1 MRKREAVAALTGQ
14 AEAIKAL
21 GATSLYIFGSTVRD
35 DATPDSDID
44 LFIDYDWASGFSLI
58 ELVGIKQMLE
68 DRLGMGVD
76 ITTRD
81 SLDPML
87 RDKIEMS
94 AERIF

>member
-1 MRKREAVAALTGQ
+1 MRKREAAAALTGQ

-35 DATPDSDID
+35 DATSDSDFD
-44 LFIDYDWASGFSLI
+44 LFIDYDRASGFSLI

-68 DRLGMGVD
+68 DRLGMGVY

-81 SLDPML
+81 SLDPIL
-87 RDKIEMS
+87 RDQIEMS

>member
-1 MRKREAVAALTGQ
+1 
-14 AEAIKAL
+14 
-21 GATSLYIFGSTVRD
+21 
-35 DATPDSDID
+35 
-44 LFIDYDWASGFSLI
+44 
-58 ELVGIKQMLE
+58 
-68 DRLGMGVD
+68 VD

>member
-1 MRKREAVAALTGQ
+1 MRKREAVAALIGQ

-44 LFIDYDWASGFSLI
+44 LFIDYDRASGFSLI

-68 DRLGMGVD
+68 DRLGMDVD